1 MPQKPLVKNKK
12 IDKKQAANRHG
23 KTPRTKKGNWDLAP
37 KKPKEL
43 AAFKENKEITKAIN
57 AGNESTFAAKAQNA
71 GGKLKSVG
79 GTASPC
85 SPYGCIADFHVTLP
99 IFRDGMRTMR
109 CLQATFWVTQFNLD

>member
-12 IDKKQAANRHG
+12 IDKKQQAANRHG

-71 GGKLKSVG
+71 GGKLKSLK
-79 GTASPC
+79 AP
-85 SPYGCIADFHVTLP
+85 LP
-99 IFRDGMRTMR
+99 VNAPKGAEKKRSGAKAKEAAG
-109 CLQATFWVTQFNLD
+109 QE

>member
-12 IDKKQAANRHG
+12 IDKKQQAANRHG

-43 AAFKENKEITKAIN
+43 AAFKENKVRACEITKAIN

-79 GTASPC
+79 GHS
-85 SPYGCIADFHVTLP
+85 ITLES
-99 IFRDGMRTMR
+99 
-109 CLQATFWVTQFNLD
+109 V